1 MSSSKPKRP
10 LKPKKPLKLKKR
22 PIEQDEE
29 WSTDKANPGG
39 RAKAKPAK
47 KARIRSA
54 TSSSAR
60 LRSGIPQKKPRK
72 DVKAQRATRK
82 AAPINDEPTR
92 IQKFIANAG
101 IASRRTVEEW
111 IKAGKVMVNGVVA
124 TLGQSVIETDN
135 ITVDGKKLYL
145 KAFVNN
151 ETRVLL
157 YHKPEGEL
165 CSARSEKG
173 KPTVFEHLP
182 KTRGSKWVMVGRL
195 DINTS
200 GLLLLTNNGQL
211 AHHLMHP
218 SFAQERQY
226 AVRVLGKV
234 TEEIIENLKNGVK
247 LDDGIHAFKS
257 VKFGGGTGANQW
269 YSVTLTEG
277 KYREVRRLWES
288 QGCKVSRLIRTQYG
302 PFVLPSGLRK
312 GKYFELPENEVV
324 ELLQEFGI

>member
-1 MSSSKPKRP
+1 MTSSSKPRRPTTPKR
-10 LKPKKPLKLKKR
+10 R
-22 PIEQDEE
+22 IIAADEE
-29 WSTDKANPGG
+29 WSTDKNNPGG
-39 RAKAKPAK
+39 KAKVKPTK

-54 TSSSAR
+54 TSSNAR
-60 LRSGIPQKKPRK
+60 LRSGIPLKRPRK
-72 DVKAQRATRK
+72 DVKAEKAKRK
-82 AAPINDEPTR
+82 AAPINEEPTR

-124 TLGQSVIETDN
+124 TLGQSVIATDN

-145 KAFVNN
+145 KGFAAD

-173 KPTVFEHLP
+173 KPTVFDSLP
-182 KTRGSKWVMVGRL
+182 KPRGSKWVMVGRL

-200 GLLLLTNNGQL
+200 GLLLLTNNGML

-234 TEEIIENLKNGVK
+234 TEEILENLKTGVR

-257 VKFGGGTGANQW
+257 IHFGGGTGANQW

-302 PFVLPSGLRK
+302 PFVLPNGLRK
-312 GKYFELPENEVV
+312 GKYFELPEKEVA

>member
-1 MSSSKPKRP
+1 MMSSRKPRS
-10 LKPKKPLKLKKR
+10 KKR
-22 PIEQDEE
+22 EIAPDEE
-29 WSTDKANPGG
+29 WSTDINNPGG
-39 RAKAKPAK
+39 KAKVKPVK

-54 TSSSAR
+54 TSSSSR
-60 LRSGIPQKKPRK
+60 VRSGIPQKKPRK
-72 DVKAQRATRK
+72 DVKAERAARK
-82 AAPINDEPTR
+82 AAPVNDEAMR

-101 IASRRTVEEW
+101 IASRRTVEDW
-111 IKAGKVMVNGVVA
+111 IKAGKVVVNGVVA
-124 TLGQSVIETDN
+124 TLGQSVTASDN
-135 ITVDGKKLYL
+135 ITVEGKKLYL
-145 KAFVNN
+145 KGFASD

-173 KPTVFEHLP
+173 KPTVFDHLP
-182 KTRGSKWVMVGRL
+182 KPRGGKWVMVGRL

-200 GLLLLTNNGQL
+200 GLLLLTNNGTL

-218 SFAQERQY
+218 SFAQVRQY

-234 TEEIIENLKNGVK
+234 TDEIIENLKTGVR

-257 VKFGGGTGANQW
+257 IQFGGGTGANQW

-302 PFVLPSGLRK
+302 PFVLPDGLRK
-312 GKYFELPENEVV
+312 GKYFELPENEVA
-324 ELLQEFGI
+324 ELLQEFKI